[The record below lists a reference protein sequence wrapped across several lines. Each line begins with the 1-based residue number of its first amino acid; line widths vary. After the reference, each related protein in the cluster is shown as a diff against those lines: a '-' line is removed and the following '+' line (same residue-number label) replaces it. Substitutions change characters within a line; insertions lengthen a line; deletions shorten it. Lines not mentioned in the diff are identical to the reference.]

1 MSEQSQSGNGES
13 VASDPSVESHAP
25 FEFESFDSPHPA
37 ASIASAAQRRANR
50 RNARKSTGPRSAAG
64 KARAKRNARTH
75 GAFCRDAL
83 LPGED
88 PAALCELIVGA
99 YGKFSPQDPIERGLV
114 DRIVDAQWKIA
125 RLRRSERFAYGI
137 GADRRADHDEADY
150 LHKTWHQG
158 RAPRHRA
165 ALQRVLNAALHD
177 VPLQAPPPPP
187 PPPPHPD
194 DPANAADADRSRAAQ
209 DARERRHAQ
218 PPRGFADA
226 LDVAQA
232 IADPAGVI
240 ERFSRITQRLEQSVS
255 RAIRELR
262 QLRADAREA
271 ADEEPLPCPYLEIDE
286 EDEEEEE
293 QDLDD
298 RDEQDQQDQHDEH
311 DEQDDDDEE
320 DVEDQDAEEDDGA
333 AGVVTSVTMSDPTTD
348 IAQNEPNFAASLA
361 GADEDERYDDTSCN
375 IDLVALMRRAAADAD
390 AAERTGNRRRE
401 WKLA

>member
-1 MSEQSQSGNGES
+1 MDPCPCRGCRKRARERSGAGMSQQQQESQSCNGKP
-13 VASDPSVESHAP
+13 VASVPSVEPHAP
-25 FEFESFDSPHPA
+25 FEFESFESAHPA
-37 ASIASAAQRRANR
+37 ASVASAAQRRANR
-50 RNARKSTGPRSAAG
+50 RNARKSTGPRTAAG
-64 KARAKRNARTH
+64 KARAARNARTH

-114 DRIVDAQWKIA
+114 DRIVDAQWKIT

-177 VPLQAPPPPP
+177 VPLQQP

-194 DPANAADADRSRAAQ
+194 DLANAADADRSRAAQ

-271 ADEEPLPCPYLEIDE
+271 GEEPLPCPYLEI
-286 EDEEEEE
+286 EEEEE
-293 QDLDD
+293 QDLDEQ
-298 RDEQDQQDQHDEH
+298 DEQEH
-311 DEQDDDDEE
+311 VDEE
-320 DVEDQDAEEDDGA
+320 DEDEEEDD
-333 AGVVTSVTMSDPTTD
+333 
-348 IAQNEPNFAASLA
+348 
-361 GADEDERYDDTSCN
+361 R
-375 IDLVALMRRAAADAD
+375 
-390 AAERTGNRRRE
+390 
-401 WKLA
+401 

>member
-37 ASIASAAQRRANR
+37 ASVASAAQRRANR
-50 RNARKSTGPRSAAG
+50 RNAKKSTGPRTAAG
-64 KARAKRNARTH
+64 KARAKRNATTH

-88 PAALCELIVGA
+88 PAGLCELIVGA
-99 YGKFSPQDPIERGLV
+99 YGKFSPQDAIERSLV

-137 GADRRADHDEADY
+137 AADRRADHDEADY

-177 VPLQAPPPPP
+177 VPLQQQH
-187 PPPPHPD
+187 PPHPD

-218 PPRGFADA
+218 PPRAWADA

-271 ADEEPLPCPYLEIDE
+271 GEEPLPCPYLEIDE
-286 EDEEEEE
+286 ENEEDEEE

-298 RDEQDQQDQHDEH
+298 RDEQDQH

-333 AGVVTSVTMSDPTTD
+333 AGVVTSVTMSDP
-348 IAQNEPNFAASLA
+348 
-361 GADEDERYDDTSCN
+361 
-375 IDLVALMRRAAADAD
+375 
-390 AAERTGNRRRE
+390 
-401 WKLA
+401 

>member
-13 VASDPSVESHAP
+13 VASDPSVESHAS

-37 ASIASAAQRRANR
+37 ASVASAAQRRANR
-50 RNARKSTGPRSAAG
+50 RNARKSTGPRTAAG
-64 KARAKRNARTH
+64 RAQARRNAITH

-114 DRIVDAQWKIA
+114 DRIVDAQWKIT

-177 VPLQAPPPPP
+177 VPLQQP

-194 DPANAADADRSRAAQ
+194 DLANAADADRSRAAQ

-271 ADEEPLPCPYLEIDE
+271 GEEPLPCPYLEIDE
-286 EDEEEEE
+286 EDEEEQEGEE
-293 QDLDD
+293 QEQ
-298 RDEQDQQDQHDEH
+298 EQDEEDEE
-311 DEQDDDDEE
+311 DDAEQEDANDE

-333 AGVVTSVTMSDPTTD
+333 AGVVTSLTMSDPTTD
-348 IAQNEPNFAASLA
+348 IAQNEPNSPQSIA
-361 GADEDERYDDTSCN
+361 GDDEDETYVDTPCN
-375 IDLVALMRRAAADAD
+375 IDLVALMRRAAADA
-390 AAERTGNRRRE
+390 AERTGNRRRDR
-401 WKLA
+401 KLA

>member
-37 ASIASAAQRRANR
+37 ASVASAAQRRANR

-64 KARAKRNARTH
+64 RAQARRNAITH

-114 DRIVDAQWKIA
+114 DRIVDAQWKIT

-177 VPLQAPPPPP
+177 VPLQQP

-194 DPANAADADRSRAAQ
+194 DLANAADADRSRAAQ

-271 ADEEPLPCPYLEIDE
+271 GEEPLPCPYLEIDE

-320 DVEDQDAEEDDGA
+320 DVEDQDADEDDGA

-348 IAQNEPNFAASLA
+348 TAQNEPSSPQSIA
-361 GADEDERYDDTSCN
+361 GDDADERYDDGSCN
-375 IDLVALMRRAAADAD
+375 IDLVALMRRAAVD
-390 AAERTGNRRRE
+390 AAERTGNRRRDR
-401 WKLA
+401 KLA

>member
-13 VASDPSVESHAP
+13 VASDPSVESHAS

-64 KARAKRNARTH
+64 KARAKRNAIAH
-75 GAFCRDAL
+75 GAFCREAL

-88 PAALCELIVGA
+88 PAALCELIAGA
-99 YGKFSPQDPIERGLV
+99 YGKFSPQDAVERGLV

-137 GADRRADHDEADY
+137 AADRRADHDEADY

-177 VPLQAPPPPP
+177 VPLQQ

-218 PPRGFADA
+218 PPRAWADA

-271 ADEEPLPCPYLEIDE
+271 ADEEPL
-286 EDEEEEE
+286 
-293 QDLDD
+293 
-298 RDEQDQQDQHDEH
+298 
-311 DEQDDDDEE
+311 
-320 DVEDQDAEEDDGA
+320 
-333 AGVVTSVTMSDPTTD
+333 
-348 IAQNEPNFAASLA
+348 
-361 GADEDERYDDTSCN
+361 
-375 IDLVALMRRAAADAD
+375 
-390 AAERTGNRRRE
+390 
-401 WKLA
+401 